1 MFERET
7 QRRSGYVLSLGIAP
21 LLWFAGEIILGARMW
36 NVHPLHALLSYGATF
51 LAFVGGIYWMHGVTM
66 RDQSRVSQMV
76 IAMSLVP
83 LMTGAGAL
91 CYHGSIGLMLLLAGY
106 IALLGCE
113 WHFYRH
119 EIIPAWLWTVRWRIS
134 VVVIAVILAVLV
146 VIRT

>member
-7 QRRSGYVLSLGIAP
+7 QRRAGYVLSLGIMP
-21 LLWFAGEIILGARMW
+21 LLWFAGEIIFGVRMW
-36 NVHPLHALLSYGATF
+36 NVHPLHA
-51 LAFVGGIYWMHGVTM
+51 M

-119 EIIPAWLWTVRWRIS
+119 EIIPAWLWTVRLRIS
-134 VVVIAVILAVLV
+134 VVGIGVIFAVLFV
-146 VIRT
+146 KRL